1 MPWKSRSSLAL
12 FAILSLF
19 LPCHCDAK
27 EGFHAEGLAVSKEPG
42 WPQWRGARRDGICD
56 EKGLLQ
62 SWPEGGPKRLWVM
75 EGLGKGFSS
84 PVISDS
90 AIYITGD
97 VGDRLVIFC
106 LDFDG
111 LVKWKIENGRSWKRS
126 YQGARACCLIHRGR
140 IYNMNGHGRVVCLD
154 AKDGSEEWAVN
165 VLERFGG
172 KEITWGHSE
181 CLLIDGDRLVVTPG
195 GSRAMMATLALDTGK
210 TVWTSAPIPGDSS
223 SYSSPILFS
232 HGGMRHL
239 VNCSSTHA
247 FGVNADTGKLL
258 WYVDRPTRYKAITS
272 TPTYLG
278 KGRVFVASPDQRES
292 ELLQIE
298 VSGDRAGVS
307 SLWQCRM
314 NNLIGGTIH
323 LEGLLYGS
331 GYKKNYGWYCIDGA
345 AGETRFHYQELYTGS
360 AIYAD
365 GRFYCFSDKGMMAL
379 LEPTADGFKTHG
391 SFRLVGGDGKKVSD
405 AWAHPVIC
413 NGRLYLRYHDKL
425 YCYNVK

>member
-1 MPWKSRSSLAL
+1 MQWRGNNNFILL
-12 FAILSLF
+12 IILSLHF
-19 LPCHCDAK
+19 SSHCDA
-27 EGFHAEGLAVSKEPG
+27 EDSLHVEGLAVSKEPG

-56 EKGLLQ
+56 ETGLLK

-75 EGLGKGFSS
+75 EGLGRGFSS
-84 PVISDS
+84 PVISGS
-90 AIYITGD
+90 SIYITGD
-97 VGDRLVIFC
+97 IDDRLVIFC
-106 LDFDG
+106 LDLDG
-111 LVKWKIENGRSWKRS
+111 RLKWKTGNGQSWTRN

-140 IYNMNGHGRVVCLD
+140 LYNMNGHGRVVCLD
-154 AKDGSEEWAVN
+154 AEDGNEKWTVDT
-165 VLERFGG
+165 LERFGG
-172 KEITWGHSE
+172 KKITWGHSE

-195 GSRAMMATLALDTGK
+195 GSKATMATLALDTGK
-210 TVWTSAPIPGDSS
+210 TLWTSAPISGDSS

-258 WYVDRPTRYKAITS
+258 WQVDRPTRYNAITS

-278 KGRVFVASPDQRES
+278 NGRVFVASPDQRES

-298 VSGDRAGVS
+298 VSGDTARAS
-307 SLWQCRM
+307 SLWQCKM
-314 NNLIGGTIH
+314 NNLIGGTIY
-323 LEGLLYGS
+323 LDGLLYGS

-345 AGETRFHYQELYTGS
+345 TGETRFHYRELYTGS

-365 GRFYCFSDKGMMAL
+365 GRFYCLSDKGRVAL
-379 LEPTADGFKTHG
+379 MEPTAEGFRTHG
-391 SFRLVGGDGKKVSD
+391 SFRLVGGEGKKVSD

-413 NGRLYLRYHDKL
+413 NGRLYLRYHDNL
-425 YCYNVK
+425 YCYKVR